1 MERIPGSGD
10 RRAFEMTTVTTGW
23 LCGVVTDDE
32 YHARLDQ
39 LRAQQEAGRI
49 VRERSAER
57 PQTERT
63 RRGGER

>member
-10 RRAFEMTTVTTGW
+10 RRAFEVTTVTTGW

-32 YHARLDQ
+32 HDARLDQ

-49 VRERSAER
+49 IRERSVQRRRAER
-57 PQTERT
+57 SRQ
-63 RRGGER
+63 GGER